1 MKSTIPLQGDKKAVI
16 ELPYSKIIAAQMNS
30 KGSKQQEQ
38 SCCDSRIIIGSI
50 GGKSKQNLELKKM
63 IDEL

>member
-16 ELPYSKIIAAQMNS
+16 EVPYSKLIAAQINS
-30 KGSKQQEQ
+30 RGPIQQEQ
-38 SCCDSRIIIGSI
+38 SCCDSRIIIGSV

-63 IDEL
+63 ID